1 MMMKTSSELRPST
14 GEHARVEPT
23 VGAFA
28 QTPPVVEVSQEA
40 SQSSPTPEQAQA
52 QQQAQ
57 QPTPEQ
63 IAAQAAS
70 QAAIQPTIR
79 ARQNGWDAP
88 PDVLHDDPLLDCLVE
103 LTRLHGVP
111 STAQAL
117 AAGLPLAGNRLT
129 PALLVRAASRA
140 HFSARIVQRGLDDIA
155 TNLLPAILLLDNE
168 RACLLLGE
176 RDGGFL
182 VSFPESGASSD
193 VIGKAELAA
202 RYTGLVAFVRPQFR
216 FEERA
221 PGVGKVKSRHW
232 FWGAIFENRRLY
244 RDALLAALLI
254 NVFALAMP
262 MFTMNVYD
270 RVVPNNA
277 VETLWVLAIGIA
289 LVLGFNLLLTTL
301 RAHVVDTA
309 SKRVD
314 VKLSALI
321 MDRVLGLRME
331 GRPASVGSFAANL
344 RSFEA
349 IRDFIASASIT
360 TLVDLPFVLLFL
372 AVLAWISPW
381 MVIPPVVAIVLI
393 LIVSLAAQLRMEALT
408 QSSFQA
414 SAQRNAVLVEALA
427 GLETVKTLNAQ
438 GHVQRHW
445 ESATQFIAYVG
456 GKLKLLSATTVN
468 FVQTMTQLVS
478 VCIVI
483 IGVYQIQEAA
493 LSLGGIIAASM
504 IAGRCLAPFGQV
516 AGLLL
521 QYQNA
526 RMSLGSI
533 DSTMKL
539 PVERD
544 GNVAYVAR
552 PRLGGAI
559 ELRDVTFAYPG
570 AKEPSL
576 RGINLKIRAGE
587 KVGVLGR
594 IGSGKTTLERLILG
608 LYQPTE
614 GAVFIDGIDA
624 RQIDPADLRRA
635 IGYVPQDPVLFYGSL
650 KFNLTLGAP
659 FASDAHMLAAAD
671 LAGVSEFAN
680 RHPQGFDM
688 LIGERGESLSG
699 GQRQSVAVARA
710 MINDPPIL
718 LLDEPSSNMDNQSE
732 ARLKDRL
739 RAGGAGKTLLLITH
753 RTALLDLV
761 DRLVVVDRGRIVADG
776 PKAQVIDAL
785 RQGRVGS
792 GSSSSSGASTGRGA
806 QG

>member
-1 MMMKTSSELRPST
+1 MKTSSE
-14 GEHARVEPT
+14 
-23 VGAFA
+23 GAA
-28 QTPPVVEVSQEA
+28 PEA
-40 SQSSPTPEQAQA
+40 AVPEQAQSA
-52 QQQAQ
+52 PAGPPAAAASSPEAGQAQ
-57 QPTPEQ
+57 PAPDATPAPKPLTPEQ
-63 IAAQAAS
+63 LAARATAEAA
-70 QAAIQPTIR
+70 
-79 ARQNGWDAP
+79 ARGKNSGWDTP
-88 PDVLHDDPLLDCLVE
+88 PDMLHDDPLLDCLVE

-117 AAGLPLAGNRLT
+117 SAGLPLVGNRLT
-129 PALLVRAASRA
+129 PALLPRAASRA
-140 HFSARIVQRGLDDIA
+140 HFSARIVQRKLEEIA
-155 TNLLPAILLLDNE
+155 PTLMPAILLLDDQ
-168 RACLLLGE
+168 RACLLLGVTDE
-176 RDGGFL
+176 GYQIC
-182 VSFPESGASSD
+182 FPESGTSAD
-193 VIGKAELAA
+193 VIGRDELAA

-221 PGVGKVKSRHW
+221 PGVGEVRSRHW
-232 FWGAIFENRRLY
+232 FWGAVFENRRLY

-277 VETLWVLAIGIA
+277 VETLWVLAIGIT
-289 LVLGFNLLLTTL
+289 LVLLFNLLLTTL
-301 RAHVVDTA
+301 RSHVVDTA
-309 SKRVD
+309 SKRID

-331 GRPASVGSFAANL
+331 GKPASVGSFASNL
-344 RSFEA
+344 RSFES

-360 TLVDLPFVLLFL
+360 TLVDLPFVILFL

-381 MVIPPVVAIVLI
+381 LLIPPVVAIIAIVV
-393 LIVSLAAQLRMEALT
+393 VSLAAQARMESLT
-408 QSSFQA
+408 MSSFQA
-414 SAQRNAVLVEALA
+414 SSQRNAVLVEAIS

-438 GHVQRHW
+438 GHVQRSW
-445 ESATQFIAYVG
+445 ESSTQFIAYIG
-456 GKLKLLSATTVN
+456 GKLKLISSTTVN
-468 FVQTMTQLVS
+468 FVQTMQQLVS
-478 VCIVI
+478 ICIVI

-493 LSLGGIIAASM
+493 MSMGGIIAASM

-526 RMSLGSI
+526 RTSLGSI
-533 DSTMKL
+533 DNYMKL
-539 PVERD
+539 PIERD
-544 GNVAYVAR
+544 GKAAYVAR
-552 PRLGGAI
+552 PNLGGSI
-559 ELRDVTFAYPG
+559 EFRDVSFAYPG
-570 AKEPSL
+570 TKEPAV
-576 RGINLKIRAGE
+576 RGINLKIKAGE

-594 IGSGKTTLERLILG
+594 IGSGKTTLEKLVLG
-608 LYQPTE
+608 LYAPTE

-650 KFNLTLGAP
+650 KFNIAMGAP
-659 FASDAHMLAAAD
+659 FATDAHILAAAN

-718 LLDEPSSNMDNQSE
+718 LLDEPSSNMDHQSE
-732 ARLKDRL
+732 TMLKERL
-739 RAGGAGKTLLLITH
+739 RVAGAGKTMLLVTH
-753 RTALLDLV
+753 RMALLDLV
-761 DRLVVVDRGRIVADG
+761 ERLIVVDQGRIVADG
-776 PKAQVIDAL
+776 PKAQVIEAL
-785 RQGRVGS
+785 RQGRVG
-792 GSSSSSGASTGRGA
+792 RGA
-806 QG
+806 

>member
-1 MMMKTSSELRPST
+1 MKTDMRIAPQSAPSVT
-14 GEHARVEPT
+14 
-23 VGAFA
+23 
-28 QTPPVVEVSQEA
+28 QTPAEQM
-40 SQSSPTPEQAQA
+40 PTPEQSQA
-52 QQQAQ
+52 
-57 QPTPEQ
+57 PEQ
-63 IAAQAAS
+63 PLTPQQVAARDAAQAA
-70 QAAIQPTIR
+70 AR
-79 ARQNGWDAP
+79 AKRGGWETP
-88 PDVLHDDPLLDCLVE
+88 PDMLHDDPLLDCLVE

-111 STAQAL
+111 STTQAL
-117 AAGLPLAGNRLT
+117 SAGLPLVNNRLT
-129 PALLVRAASRA
+129 PALLARAALRA
-140 HFSARIVQRGLDDIA
+140 HFSVRIVQRSLQDIA
-155 TNLLPAILLLDNE
+155 PNLLPAILLLDGE
-168 RACLLLGE
+168 RACLLLGV
-176 RDGGFL
+176 RDGGYL
-182 VSFPESGASSD
+182 VSFPESGASAD
-193 VIGKAELAA
+193 VIPREELAA

-216 FEERA
+216 FEARA
-221 PGVGKVKSRHW
+221 PGVGQVKNRHW
-232 FWGAIFENRRLY
+232 FWGAVFENRRLY

-289 LVLGFNLLLTTL
+289 LVLVFNLILTTL

-309 SKRVD
+309 SKRID

-331 GRPASVGSFAANL
+331 SRPASVGSFAANL

-381 MVIPPVVAIVLI
+381 LMIPPVVAILLI
-393 LIVSLAAQLRMEALT
+393 IIVSLAAQARMESLT
-408 QSSFQA
+408 LSSFQA
-414 SAQRNAVLVEALA
+414 SAQRNAVLVEALS

-438 GHVQRHW
+438 GHVQRKW
-445 ESATQFIAYVG
+445 ESATQFIAYIG
-456 GKLKLLSATTVN
+456 GKLKLISSSTVN
-468 FVQTMTQLVS
+468 FVQTMQQLVS

-493 LSLGGIIAASM
+493 MSLGGIIAASM

-521 QYQNA
+521 QYHNA
-526 RMSLGSI
+526 RTSLGSI
-533 DSTMKL
+533 DNIMKL
-539 PVERD
+539 PIERD
-544 GNVAYVAR
+544 GKVAYVAR
-552 PRLGGAI
+552 PKLGGAI

-570 AKEPSL
+570 TKEPAL
-576 RGINLKIRAGE
+576 RGINLKVAAGE
-587 KVGVLGR
+587 KVGILGR
-594 IGSGKTTLERLILG
+594 IGSGKTTLEKLVLG
-608 LYQPTE
+608 LYAPTE
-614 GAVFIDGIDA
+614 GAVFVDGIDA

-635 IGYVPQDPVLFYGSL
+635 IGHVPQDPVLFYGSL
-650 KFNLTLGAP
+650 KFNIAMGAP
-659 FASDAHMLAAAD
+659 FATDAHVLAAAD

-688 LIGERGESLSG
+688 LIGERGESLSS

-718 LLDEPSSNMDNQSE
+718 LLDEPSSNLDHQSE
-732 ARLKDRL
+732 AQLKARL
-739 RAGGAGKTLLLITH
+739 RLAGVGKTMLLITH

-761 DRLVVVDRGRIVADG
+761 ERLIVIDQGRIVADG
-776 PKAQVIDAL
+776 PKDQVVEAL
-785 RQGRVGS
+785 RQGRVG
-792 GSSSSSGASTGRGA
+792 RG
-806 QG
+806 G